1 MTDQTSGH
9 APGQAGDQVLYC
21 RRPGCGAPVPQA
33 GHGRP
38 RQYCSDACT
47 SAYHNASRASRAR
60 SADPGTVTAEA
71 EGLAA
76 GPDGDTLSGLEAL
89 LRQAAALARH
99 ARAEAALPGPAHVR
113 AQLADADAGR
123 RRAEAAAVVAH
134 AQAAEAGQELQA
146 ALEAL
151 DAARRLEQAAGAR
164 AGHAEA
170 GAAAATADATAAISA
185 ARASAETAIAAAR
198 AETAACQQQARHA
211 ADDAAAARIRA
222 ETEVT
227 RARQAETSA
236 REETGRARADA
247 AREREALHAAHA
259 AQLQAC
265 GQLADL
271 HRDRAER
278 AETALEAARAPQV
291 LPAADP
297 DPGTGEDSTGRQPA
311 PRRARTRTSQPSGT

>member
-1 MTDQTSGH
+1 MTDQTSDH
-9 APGQAGDQVLYC
+9 APGQAGDLVRYC
-21 RRPGCGAPVPQA
+21 RRPGCGALVPQA

-47 SAYHNASRASRAR
+47 SAYHNASRPSRAR
-60 SADPGTVTAEA
+60 GADPATMTAEA
-71 EGLAA
+71 DGLPG
-76 GPDGDTLSGLEAL
+76 GPDGDMLAGLEAL
-89 LRQAAALARH
+89 LRQAAALTRH
-99 ARAEAALPGPAHVR
+99 ARDQAALLDPAHIR

-151 DAARRLEQAAGAR
+151 DAARRLEQAAETR

-170 GAAAATADATAAISA
+170 GAAAAAADAATAVTA
-185 ARASAETAIAAAR
+185 ARAGADTAITAAR
-198 AETAACQQQARHA
+198 TETAACQQQARHA
-211 ADDAAAARIRA
+211 ADDAAAIRIRA

-227 RARQAETSA
+227 RARQAETDA
-236 REETGRARADA
+236 RAETGRARADA
-247 AREREALHAAHA
+247 ARERDALHAAHA
-259 AQLQAC
+259 AQLKAC

-278 AETALEAARAPQV
+278 AETALDAARAQQV

-297 DPGTGEDSTGRQPA
+297 GTSQDSISPQPA
-311 PRRARTRTSQPSGT
+311 PRRARTRPGQPAGT